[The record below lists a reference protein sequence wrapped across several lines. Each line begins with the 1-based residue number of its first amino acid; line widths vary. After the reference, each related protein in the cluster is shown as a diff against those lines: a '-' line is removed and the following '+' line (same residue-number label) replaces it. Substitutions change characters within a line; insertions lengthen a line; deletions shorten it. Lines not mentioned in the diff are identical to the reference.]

1 MDDQVGL
8 IDAMYKMHDKNQK
21 EYVNVN
27 NVNEFE
33 LHLIPN

>member
-1 MDDQVGL
+1 MDDQVES
-8 IDAMYKMHDKNQK
+8 IDAMYKMYDRNQM

-33 LHLIPN
+33 